1 MPHLISTIAIALLA
15 ARPQAAQAGIQSALT
30 PKGGQAAQIAEIGTV
45 LFVGGGLIFLGVML
59 LLYIALFGPARMR
72 SLIGRRALVIGGG
85 IVFPVVVLSMLLVY
99 TFMAAAGMVRAYEAP
114 AARIEIT
121 GELWWWRVKYLD
133 PQGKVIIET
142 ANDVRIPAAQPVE
155 LLVRSDNVIHS
166 FWVPNL
172 AGKMDTIPGH
182 VNRLRVQADQPGVFR
197 GQCAEYCG
205 VQHANMALHVIA
217 LPSQDYASWLDA
229 QTAPAREPEAVEA
242 SLQVGKQYFM
252 HACAQCHTIRG
263 TQAAG
268 TLGPDLT
275 HVGSRHSIAAGILPN
290 NVGALAGWI
299 AGSQHI
305 KPGNQMP
312 SFNDLSGEGLRSVAQ
327 YMESLK

>member
-1 MPHLISTIAIALLA
+1 MPHPIVTIAAALLA
-15 ARPQAAQAGIQSALT
+15 ARSQAAQSGIQSAMT

-45 LFVGGGLIFLGVML
+45 LFIGGGMIFLGVML

-72 SLIGRRALVIGGG
+72 NYIGRRTLMIGGG
-85 IVFPVVVLSMLLVY
+85 IVFPIAVLSMLLVY
-99 TFMAAAGMVRAYEAP
+99 TFMAAAGMVRADEAP

-121 GELWWWRVKYLD
+121 GELWWWRVRYLD
-133 PQGKVIIET
+133 PQGKVIVET
-142 ANDVRIPAAQPVE
+142 ANDVRIPAGQSVE
-155 LLVRSDNVIHS
+155 FLVRSDNVIHS

-182 VNRLRVQADQPGVFR
+182 VNRLRIQADQPGIFR

-217 LPSQDYASWLDA
+217 LPPRDYASWLAA
-229 QTAPAREPEAVEA
+229 QTQPAREPVEA
-242 SLQVGKQYFM
+242 SLQAGKQYFM

-268 TLGPDLT
+268 KLGPDLT
-275 HVGSRHSIAAGILPN
+275 HVGSRYSIAAGTLPN
-290 NVGALAGWI
+290 NVGAFAGWI

-312 SFNDLSGEGLRSVAQ
+312 SFNDLSGEGLRYVAQ
-327 YMESLK
+327 YMDSLK

>member
-1 MPHLISTIAIALLA
+1 MPLPIATIAIALLA
-15 ARPQAAQAGIQSALT
+15 ARTQAAHADIQSAMA
-30 PKGGQAAQIAEIGTV
+30 PKGAQAAQIAEISTV
-45 LFVGGGLIFLGVML
+45 LFIGGGLIFLGVML
-59 LLYIALFGPARMR
+59 LLGMAIFGPPRMR

-99 TFMAAAGMVRAYEAP
+99 TFMAAAGMVRADEAP

-133 PQGKVIIET
+133 PQGRVIVET
-142 ANDVRIPAAQPVE
+142 ANDVRIPAGQPVE
-155 LLVRSDNVIHS
+155 FQVRSDNVIHS

-217 LPSQDYASWLDA
+217 LPPRDYASWLA
-229 QTAPAREPEAVEA
+229 GQTEPAREPVEA
-242 SLQVGKQYFM
+242 SLQAGKQYFM
-252 HACAQCHTIRG
+252 HACAQCHAIRG

-312 SFNDLSGEGLRSVAQ
+312 SFDDLSGEGLRSVAR